1 METMTTND
9 SLKARLIELIK
20 QLSVKHG
27 DFTLA
32 SGKKSSFYIDLR
44 QSTLHHEAS
53 SLIGHVLLDLLEE
66 NGYLPEDIDAVGGLT
81 MGADPVAFA
90 IMHAAG
96 SRGLDVDSFVVRKAA
111 KDHGMKK
118 QIEGPD
124 LQGKKVVVV
133 EDTSTTGGS
142 PITAAQAVEA
152 AGGEVLCV
160 AVVVDRGDEAKQRIQ
175 QHGWKYYSALNLA
188 DLGLAG

>member
-1 METMTTND
+1 MND

-20 QLSVKHG
+20 TLSVKYG

-32 SGKKSSFYIDLR
+32 SGKKSNFYIDLR

-53 SLIGHVLLDLLEE
+53 ALIGHVLLDMLEE
-66 NGYLPEDIDAVGGLT
+66 AGYLPEDIDAVGGLT

-90 IMHAAG
+90 MMHAAG
-96 SRGLDVDSFVVRKAA
+96 SRGLDLDAFVVRKAA
-111 KDHGMKK
+111 KDHGMQK

-124 LQGKKVVVV
+124 LNGKQVVIV

-142 PITAAQAVEA
+142 PITAAQAAEA
-152 AGGEVLCV
+152 AGAKVLCV
-160 AVVVDRGDEAKQRIQ
+160 AVVVDRGQEAKARIEAA
-175 QHGWKYYSALNLA
+175 GWKYYAALNLS
-188 DLGLAG
+188 DLGIDSQTN